1 LSAVC
6 SDDFDI
12 DRIKPLLNAVLSHEP
27 DESIWDEVYGA
38 VTKSN
43 PPTILDKRLNPST
56 LSRFSII
63 PTYTGT
69 NIKTKSSRLLDGD
82 KRDNV
87 EKELF
92 VEIQTCIFRDVGCF
106 WDKFFV
112 DQREE
117 IKVMVEKMINTEYRD
132 KRWTGFPANTGEE
145 NVWNWQCSLEKGFVR
160 EVPFKL
166 HTTTTAHEFKGR
178 EEGQVDLFFDKKPAA
193 DAKYKP
199 QYENVLVVGELK
211 SSYDTGRFK
220 ADLLQFTRQC
230 EGSSANSRRA
240 GLSTRSL
247 CVVL

>member
-1 LSAVC
+1 MRSL
-6 SDDFDI
+6 
-12 DRIKPLLNAVLSHEP
+12 PSHEP

-69 NIKTKSSRLLDGD
+69 NIKTNSSRLLDGD

-112 DQREE
+112 GQREE
-117 IKVMVEKMINTEYRD
+117 IKVMVEKMINTEY
-132 KRWTGFPANTGEE
+132 
-145 NVWNWQCSLEKGFVR
+145 
-160 EVPFKL
+160 
-166 HTTTTAHEFKGR
+166 
-178 EEGQVDLFFDKKPAA
+178 
-193 DAKYKP
+193 
-199 QYENVLVVGELK
+199 
-211 SSYDTGRFK
+211 
-220 ADLLQFTRQC
+220 
-230 EGSSANSRRA
+230 
-240 GLSTRSL
+240 
-247 CVVL
+247 